1 MARNQSVG
9 TPVIAVP
16 VVRVSGSIEVKFL
29 RSHENMPVRNDNFDE
44 IEFDFEIKSMDADPE
59 PEPPVS
65 NSDSSSP
72 HASEQSVF
80 HSDESIT
87 DDAFHNTDELRG
99 VPEPRFESEE
109 ANPCSRGLMQNARKR
124 ELV

>member
-9 TPVIAVP
+9 TPVITVP

-29 RSHENMPVRNDNFDE
+29 RSHENMPVRNASFDE

-59 PEPPVS
+59 PIEDGSDS
-65 NSDSSSP
+65 NSGSVN
-72 HASEQSVF
+72 ASVQSVF

-87 DDAFHNTDELRG
+87 DEAFHNTDECRG
-99 VPEPRFESEE
+99 IPEPRFE
-109 ANPCSRGLMQNARKR
+109 
-124 ELV
+124 